1 MNDSYP
7 ALLESMSKLA
17 DTLRDLNRQAVR
29 EYAPLVES
37 ILRSQSRDIR
47 HIEQIL
53 DGLLGFCGYEP
64 ALLLYRK
71 LCRSYFELDPAAA
84 VSYVNAYREMWDT
97 ESEKKSY
104 EHGSEAG
111 L

>member
-7 ALLESMSKLA
+7 ALLESVSKLA
-17 DTLRDLNRQAVR
+17 DALHDLNRQAAG

-37 ILRSQSRDIR
+37 ILRSQSRDLH

-71 LCRSYFELDPAAA
+71 LCRYYFDLDPAAA

-97 ESEKKSY
+97 ESE
-104 EHGSEAG
+104 EEE